1 MGGKRPKSLVRY
13 ITFSEIQVQV
23 EFYFSTSLFKF
34 KNSQI
39 IHTKTKIIWSLK
51 LKSTKQRL
59 YAYAFTSLHCWMK
72 NKCYSDD
79 ILKISEFFKHRLKPI
94 RCLKFFIK
102 NAGIVLIQDLDQE
115 ILLFLCLLVLAHRG
129 VYRGALGL
137 SPPPLRLL
145 GKSEIFG
152 SKEGNHPPI
161 GV

>member
-94 RCLKFFIK
+94 RCLKFFYQKCWNSFNSRFRSRNFIILMFI
-102 NAGIVLIQDLDQE
+102 GPSSQGRIQGC
-115 ILLFLCLLVLAHRG
+115 F
-129 VYRGALGL
+129 GA
-137 SPPPLRLL
+137 
-145 GKSEIFG
+145 
-152 SKEGNHPPI
+152 
-161 GV
+161 